1 MRKDGGL
8 FVCAGRGEDFSFA
21 KSIGVGLVESSIT
34 LTQICQNQKPK
45 FLVFIGSAGSYDKKI
60 KLLDLFISN
69 SATQIEISHLQN
81 KSYTPL
87 KNQINSIDSVS
98 CETINKI
105 DSLGLPRA
113 IVNSSNYISTDF
125 LYAQKMREKGILL
138 ENMEFFAVL
147 SVAKRF
153 QIPARGIFCV
163 SNYCDTF
170 AHQDFLK
177 NQREVIEK
185 LYFLLNSST

>member
-1 MRKDGGL
+1 M
-8 FVCAGRGEDFSFA
+8 FVCAGNGESFDFA
-21 KSIGVGLVESSIT
+21 TSIGVGVVESSIT

-45 FLVFIGSAGSYDKKI
+45 FLVFVGSAGSYDKNIKI
-60 KLLDLFISN
+60 LDLFISD
-69 SATQIEISHLQN
+69 SATQIEISHLEN

-98 CETINKI
+98 CETLNQI

-163 SNYCDTF
+163 SNYCNAF

-177 NQREVIEK
+177 NQREAIQKIETI
-185 LYFLLNSST
+185 FLFRSYQN